1 MLTVK
6 NIGSGAAQLVT
17 AVVHVSLNGRI
28 ADVRKSLGGLI
39 AQLQIAQEV
48 DTGKCQWFTSM
59 DPVRERS
66 PIREI
71 PGRMMCCNPSGCDF
85 PGTAK
90 YT

>member
-6 NIGSGAAQLVT
+6 NFGSGAAQVVT

-28 ADVRKSLGGLI
+28 ADVRKSLGGQI
-39 AQLQIAQEV
+39 ARLQIAQGV
-48 DTGKCQWFTSM
+48 DTGECQWVTSM
-59 DPVRERS
+59 DPVWERS
-66 PIREI
+66 PMREI
-71 PGRMMCCNPSGCDF
+71 PGRMMCCNPSDCGF